1 MSGNT
6 ASEDIITTP
15 ALSGTGSAPALIP
28 PVMFAAPSP
37 AEPLARPLEPLT
49 RNQLLQ
55 AFNYLL
61 RSDPDFINKLH
72 EAYVKSFGEI
82 VF

>member
-1 MSGNT
+1 MQS
-6 ASEDIITTP
+6 SDDIIP
-15 ALSGTGSAPALIP
+15 ASTLSGRGSAPALMP

-37 AEPLARPLEPLT
+37 PESLNRPLEPLT
-49 RNQLLQ
+49 KNQLLQ

-61 RSDPDFINKLH
+61 KSDPDFINKLH

-82 VF
+82 LS